1 MMEKNNKPEYRSI
14 GMTATENE
22 NVVSGTAIV
31 FGQETVIGTDR
42 FGTEYREIVEPNAL
56 DGVNITDTPL
66 KYNHDKSKANI
77 LARQRDKSLSVNVDE
92 TGVHF
97 QAELRTNL
105 GKDVYAAVKAGDI
118 SGCSFG
124 FFCQDDHIEKMGNVI
139 IRHIDK
145 LAKLTDLS
153 IVDDPQ
159 YTQTSVE
166 ARSENTPKWVS
177 AIEEKRS
184 KDKLEREKLIL
195 LSYL

>member
-1 MMEKNNKPEYRSI
+1 MEQNKLEYCSAE
-14 GMTATENE
+14 MAATEDE
-22 NVVSGTAIV
+22 SVVAGTAIV
-31 FGQETVIGTDR
+31 FGQETVVGTDR
-42 FGTEYREIVEPNAL
+42 FGAEYREVVEPHSL

-77 LARQRDKSLSVNVDE
+77 LARQRDKSLQVNVDE

-105 GKDVYAAVKAGDI
+105 GKDVYAAIKAGDI

-124 FFCQDDHIEKMGNVI
+124 FFCQEDHIEKRDNVI

-145 LAKLTDLS
+145 LARLTDLS

-166 ARSENTPKWVS
+166 ARSESTPKWVS
-177 AIEEKRS
+177 
-184 KDKLEREKLIL
+184 
-195 LSYL
+195 

>member
-14 GMTATENE
+14 GMAAMEDE
-22 NVVSGTAIV
+22 NVVAGTAIV
-31 FGQETVIGTDR
+31 FGQETVIGKDR
-42 FGTEYREIVEPNAL
+42 FGAEYREVVSPHAL

-77 LARQRDKSLSVNVDE
+77 LARQRDKSLQVSVDE
-92 TGVHF
+92 SGVHF
-97 QAELRTNL
+97 KAELRTNL
-105 GKDVYAAVKAGDI
+105 GKDVYAAIKAGDI

-124 FFCQDDHIEKMGNVI
+124 FFCQDDHIEKRDNVI

-145 LAKLTDLS
+145 LEKLTDLS

-166 ARSENTPKWVS
+166 VRNENTPAWVS
-177 AIEEKRS
+177 EFEETRS
-184 KDKLEREKLIL
+184 KDQLERQKLIL

>member
-1 MMEKNNKPEYRSI
+1 MEQKIEYRNAE
-14 GMTATENE
+14 MQTDENE

-31 FGQETVIGTDR
+31 FNQETVIGKDR
-42 FGTEYREIVEPNAL
+42 FGAEYREVVSPHAL

-77 LARQRDKSLSVNVDE
+77 LARQRDKSLQVNVDE

-105 GKDVYAAVKAGDI
+105 GKDVYAAIKAGDI

-124 FFCQDDHIEKMGNVI
+124 FFCQDDHIEKRDNVI

-145 LAKLTDLS
+145 LAKLTDIS

-159 YTQTSVE
+159 YKQTSVE
-166 ARSENTPKWVS
+166 ARNESTPAWVS
-177 AIEEKRS
+177 ELEETRS
-184 KDKLEREKLIL
+184 KEKLEREKLIL

>member
-1 MMEKNNKPEYRSI
+1 MEQKIEYRNAE
-14 GMTATENE
+14 MTTEDE
-22 NVVSGTAIV
+22 NVVAGTAIV
-31 FGQETVIGTDR
+31 FGQETVIGKDR
-42 FGTEYREIVEPNAL
+42 FGAEYREVVEPHAL

-77 LARQRDKSLSVNVDE
+77 LARQRDKSLSVSVDE

-124 FFCQDDHIEKMGNVI
+124 FCCDQDHLEKRDNAI

-153 IVDDPQ
+153 IVDNPQ
-159 YTQTSVE
+159 YKQTSVE
-166 ARSENTPKWVS
+166 ARSENTPEWV
-177 AIEEKRS
+177 EEQAKRAEL
-184 KDKLEREKLIL
+184 KQKLYL
-195 LSYL
+195 LTLC

>member
-1 MMEKNNKPEYRSI
+1 MEKNNKPEYRSI
-14 GMTATENE
+14 SMTATEND
-22 NVVSGTAIV
+22 NVVEGTAIV
-31 FGQETVIGTDR
+31 FGQETVIGADR
-42 FGTEYREIVEPNAL
+42 FGTEYREVVEPHAL

-77 LARQRDKSLSVNVDE
+77 LARQRDKSLSVSVDE

-97 QAELRTNL
+97 SAELRTNL
-105 GKDVYAAVKAGDI
+105 GKDVYAAIKAGYI

-124 FFCQDDHIEKMGNVI
+124 FFCGDDHIEKRDNVI

-145 LAKLTDLS
+145 LEKLTDLS

-166 ARSENTPKWVS
+166 ARSESTPKWVS
-177 AIEEKRS
+177 ELEEKSS
-184 KDKLEREKLIL
+184 KDKLERQKLIL